1 VSATFTVSARRL
13 GIVSAGGTVV
23 LNVAYAIPLTFGLLS
38 LPSAA
43 SPIGDPW
50 FSMMEILIIVMM
62 PVMVGLMVAVHA
74 WAAPQTKVYGL
85 LASMFMGLLTVVT
98 CSVHFVILTVTHR
111 AEFVGQS
118 WVPLVLSF
126 RWLSVTY
133 ALDVLAWD
141 VFFALAVLSAAPV
154 FGGSRLARSVRVLL
168 IISGVLSLSGL
179 SGVFLDESNLRSIGI
194 AGYAG
199 VFPVAVLL
207 LAILFHRTRPREA
220 GDDLDAA
227 TGMLS
232 RAMPRSRYASV
243 DEGYGRRRAERT
255 PPRSGNH
262 DPCLS
267 SHSVTAACR

>member
-1 VSATFTVSARRL
+1 VPATFTASARRL
-13 GIVSAGGTVV
+13 GIVSASATVV
-23 LNVAYAIPLTFGLLS
+23 LNVAYALPLTFGLLS

-43 SPIGDPW
+43 APIGDPW
-50 FSMMEILIIVMM
+50 FSMMEILIILMM

-85 LASMFMGLLTVVT
+85 LALMFMGLLTVVT
-98 CSVHFVILTVTHR
+98 CSVHFAILSVTHR

-118 WVPLVLSF
+118 WVPLILSF

-141 VFFALAVLSAAPV
+141 VFFALAVLSAAPI
-154 FGGSRLARSVRVLL
+154 FSGSRLARSIRVLL
-168 IISGVLSLSGL
+168 IISGALSLSGL

-199 VFPVAVLL
+199 VFPVVALL
-207 LAILFHRTRPREA
+207 LAILFYRTGKTWA
-220 GDDLDAA
+220 SADQGDDQVA
-227 TGMLS
+227 
-232 RAMPRSRYASV
+232 
-243 DEGYGRRRAERT
+243 
-255 PPRSGNH
+255 H